1 MTTDTI
7 TADPL
12 IHQHVF
18 LGQGHE
24 QSERKTWAVIS
35 FAVRADFS
43 RTATDGRDDVGIIA
57 PIRCVGR
64 QAGARPGPIL
74 FVNTKSEKAVSGS
87 DQSPRGA

>member
-43 RTATDGRDDVGIIA
+43 RTATDGRDDVLA
-57 PIRCVGR
+57 SLPQFDASADKLARDLGR
-64 QAGARPGPIL
+64 FFL
-74 FVNTKSEKAVSGS
+74 
-87 DQSPRGA
+87 